1 MVSEH
6 KIITVILALL
16 ALLGLGV
23 VINAIWGDKITS

>member
-1 MVSEH
+1 MITEH
-6 KIITVILALL
+6 KIISIILALL